1 MNYDPKTICDIF
13 KAFAVSK
20 NGHDVFYQMME
31 KVLFQGHFTERSY
44 KLGSRSENSG

>member
-13 KAFAVSK
+13 KAFAISK

-31 KVLFQGHFTERSY
+31 KVLFQGHFT
-44 KLGSRSENSG
+44 